1 MKLSNNLRSFGLLGA
16 TFASLFSI
24 SFEQKVSAPIP
35 YHTTDAQQQCPTV
48 VVECPSSF
56 DYEKP
61 LTFTATVNAL
71 GGAAISYDWA
81 ISAGKILTGQG
92 TPTITVDVSG
102 MGGQGITATVTVQG
116 LAKEC
121 GRQASCSIIYEPPS
135 SPAVLFDRYYP
146 KSDYSAKRLRQKTKA
161 RRQNRY

>member
-1 MKLSNNLRSFGLLGA
+1 MKLSNNLSSFGLLGA
-16 TFASLFSI
+16 TFACLFSI
-24 SFEQKVSAPIP
+24 SFEQTAIAVVP
-35 YHTTDAQQQCPTV
+35 YHTTDSQQQCPTV

-61 LTFTATVNAL
+61 LTFTATVHTL

-81 ISAGKILTGQG
+81 ISAGKILKGQG
-92 TPTITVDVSG
+92 TPTITVDMSG
-102 MGGQGITATVTVQG
+102 MGGQGITATVTIQG

-121 GRQASCSIIYEPPS
+121 GGQASCSIIHEPPP

-146 KSDYSAKRLRQKTKA
+146 KSDYSAKKPRQKKKP
-161 RRQNRY
+161 RRQH